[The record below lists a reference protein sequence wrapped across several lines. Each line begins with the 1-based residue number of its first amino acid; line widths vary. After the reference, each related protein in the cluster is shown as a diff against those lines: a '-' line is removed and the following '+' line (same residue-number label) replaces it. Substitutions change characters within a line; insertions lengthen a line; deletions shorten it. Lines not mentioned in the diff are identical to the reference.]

1 VFCPESKTVARQAF
15 IIVAA
20 FVVVFAFFLP
30 WMHGSNAFDSRIFS
44 GFDFARL
51 IRNLEITAGSPST
64 MGQVRATAIALYLVP
79 ALAVNAVVVDAVA
92 LVNRGWRRPAGFAL
106 VLGAGY
112 TFAVLGVLLLLS
124 FLPISGLADVVGW
137 PMYGV
142 ALTAGGTLV
151 MGSIGVLEM
160 RRWSRLGVNSEAEL
174 KDSKISRHILSGR

>member
-1 VFCPESKTVARQAF
+1 MDSRGGKTVARQAC

-20 FVVVFAFFLP
+20 FFVVVAFFLP
-30 WMHGSNAFDSRIFS
+30 WMHGSNAFDSRTFS

-51 IRNLEITAGSPST
+51 IRNFAITAGSPST
-64 MGQVRATAIALYLVP
+64 VGQVRATAIALYLVP
-79 ALAVNAVVVDAVA
+79 ALAVNAVVLDAVGV
-92 LVNRGWRRPAGFAL
+92 VNRGWKRPAGLAL
-106 VLGAGY
+106 ALSAGY

-137 PMYGV
+137 PTYGL

-160 RRWSRLGVNSEAEL
+160 RRWSRPVVNGEAQL
-174 KDSKISRHILSGR
+174 KDSQRSRHILSGR